1 MAAIKG
7 IEDPN
12 LRAAYNA
19 ALKTGGPNSQATL
32 AARAKLNA
40 NRQAVGLN
48 INVNQPGVKPPG
60 TITNQKDVTNSGYG
74 DLTAANSAFVDSL
87 AKIGQGAEG
96 ARDANYNYLTKDF
109 AANKAQDTTVAQ
121 QTLAERGIPIDYSN
135 DPNAPTLY
143 QKSMNDINKNYQNQY
158 DQAGVTA
165 LDTGEKFYNDSVN
178 NASTLGGVADN
189 FINTLS
195 QSYVQKYGID
205 QQAATAR
212 AQMEVQKMIAAGQNK
227 TQTDIANKKIAA
239 AGAATTTPTGDTFLG

>member
-1 MAAIKG
+1 MAALKG

-19 ALKTGGPNSQATL
+19 ALKAGGANSPATL

-48 INVNQPGVKPPG
+48 INVNQPGAKPPG
-60 TITNQKDVTNSGYG
+60 TITSQTGVTNSGYG
-74 DLTAANSAFVDSL
+74 DLTAANSAFIDSL
-87 AKIGQGAEG
+87 TKIGQGAEG

-109 AANKAQDTTVAQ
+109 ASKQAQDTTAAQ
-121 QTLAERGIPIDYSN
+121 QTLAQRGIPIEYSQ
-135 DPNAPTLY
+135 DPNNPTLY
-143 QKSMNDINKNYQNQY
+143 QKSMDDITKNYTDKY

-165 LDTGEKFYNDSVN
+165 LNTGEKFYNDSVN

-195 QSYVQKYGID
+195 QSYMQKYGID
-205 QQAATAR
+205 QQAATAK
-212 AQMEVQKMIAAGQNK
+212 AQIDAQKLIAAQNNA
-227 TQTDIANKKIAA
+227 TQTNIANKKIAA
-239 AGAATTTPTGDTFLG
+239 AGAGSPTGDTFG